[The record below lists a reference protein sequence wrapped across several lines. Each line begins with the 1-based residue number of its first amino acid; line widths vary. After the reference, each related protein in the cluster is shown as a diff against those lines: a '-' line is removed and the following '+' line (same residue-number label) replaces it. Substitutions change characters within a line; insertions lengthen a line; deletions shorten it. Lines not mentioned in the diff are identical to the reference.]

1 MKHTGKYIVI
11 SNLFW
16 NLMPA
21 LFLFALASCSN
32 DSIDVAEDVEKA
44 KNSIADRAVS
54 LEGKS
59 LYGDYMKARFEG
71 SHRAYV
77 TMFNSRLSED
87 ENLYTYS
94 ATPAMLTLQ
103 MQKICAPDGSGLLVT
118 QEGYIGYWNSESF
131 RQSYITEGISDY
143 YTTKTTTITAS
154 DGTVYTYT
162 NKTSCSSSGITQTT
176 SGTSKASGGT
186 ESPLF
191 TDLPGYTAIESDY
204 SSSEFTTVVTVTVY
218 KETTTDGTT
227 TTEADSDYALSLAG
241 ATILE
246 GSAVYGS
253 DSASTAEQLT
263 DAQTVFEQRYNELS
277 ANDWYM
283 VKAAFKPYSYT
294 YDTNA
299 AITESYINDDDSITE
314 ESVIYD
320 YVLTQHY
327 TNFETAVFLNPFAA
341 TSGTRGAALF
351 GYGYDGNLYFISDSD
366 SSEYEWRM
374 ESIDTNAKT
383 ITFYEITG
391 GSEDD
396 ESSTDD
402 NEDDEN
408 STDDTESDTITA
420 RYALIE
426 NGDSSTLT
434 LIFESAES
442 SPISG
447 QTINLKYYAVEAGLN
462 VTE

>member
-1 MKHTGKYIVI
+1 MKHTNTVM
-11 SNLFW
+11 L
-16 NLMPA
+16 A

-32 DSIDVAEDVEKA
+32 DTLDVAQEVENS
-44 KNSIADRAVS
+44 KNSIAGRAVS

-59 LYGDYMKARFEG
+59 LYGSYMKARFEG

-94 ATPAMLTLQ
+94 ATPATLTLQ

-131 RQSYITEGISDY
+131 KQSYITEGISDY

-162 NKTSCSSSGITQTT
+162 NKTAYNSSGITQTT
-176 SGTSKASGGT
+176 SGKSKTSGGT
-186 ESPLF
+186 ESTLF
-191 TDLPGYTAIESDY
+191 TDLAGYTVIESDY

-227 TTEADSDYALSLAG
+227 TSKADSAYALSLAG
-241 ATILE
+241 ATLSE
-246 GSAVYGS
+246 GSMIYGAT
-253 DSASTAEQLT
+253 DDDDDTAEQLT
-263 DAQTVFEQRYNELS
+263 VAQTVFEQRYNELS

-327 TNFETAVFLNPFAA
+327 TNFETAVFVNPFAA
-341 TSGTRGAALF
+341 TSGAMGAVLF
-351 GYGYDGNLYFISDSD
+351 GYSYDGNLYFKSDD
-366 SSEYEWRM
+366 GNEYEWKLTSVDTKKNKITFHEFISSDEDTDENNIDESEE
-374 ESIDTNAKT
+374 ESIDATYK
-383 ITFYEITG
+383 F
-391 GSEDD
+391 
-396 ESSTDD
+396 
-402 NEDDEN
+402 
-408 STDDTESDTITA
+408 
-420 RYALIE
+420 IE
-426 NGDSSTLT
+426 NGDNSSLT
-434 LIFESAES
+434 LVFETKNSSILSAETIVLNFY
-442 SPISG
+442 PIE
-447 QTINLKYYAVEAGLN
+447 IGLTA
-462 VTE
+462 TE

>member
-32 DSIDVAEDVEKA
+32 DTVDVAEEVEKA

-59 LYGDYMKARFEG
+59 LYGSYMKARFEG
-71 SHRAYV
+71 AHRAYI
-77 TMFNSRLSED
+77 TMFDSRLSQD

-94 ATPAMLTLQ
+94 ATTSTLTFQ

-131 RQSYITEGISDY
+131 KQSYITEGISNY

-162 NKTSCSSSGITQTT
+162 NKTSCSSSGIKLTT
-176 SGTSKASGGT
+176 SGTSKASDGT
-186 ESPLF
+186 ESTLF
-191 TDLPGYTAIESDY
+191 PELAGYTAIESDY

-218 KETTTDGTT
+218 KETSTDDTT
-227 TTEADSDYALSLAG
+227 TTEADSAYALSLAG
-241 ATILE
+241 ATLSE
-246 GSAVYGS
+246 GSTVYGAT
-253 DSASTAEQLT
+253 DDATAEQLT

-294 YDTNA
+294 YDANA

-327 TNFETAVFLNPFAA
+327 TNFETAVFLNPLAA
-341 TSGTRGAALF
+341 TSGAIGAALF
-351 GYGYDGNLYFISDSD
+351 SYGYDGNLYFKSDD
-366 SSEYEWRM
+366 GNEYEWQLTGVDTKENKITFHELISSDEDTEENNIDESEA
-374 ESIDTNAKT
+374 ESIDATYK
-383 ITFYEITG
+383 F
-391 GSEDD
+391 
-396 ESSTDD
+396 
-402 NEDDEN
+402 
-408 STDDTESDTITA
+408 
-420 RYALIE
+420 IE
-426 NGDSSTLT
+426 NGDNSSLT
-434 LIFESAES
+434 LVFETKNGSILSAETIVLNFY
-442 SPISG
+442 PIE
-447 QTINLKYYAVEAGLN
+447 IGLTA
-462 VTE
+462 TE

>member
-1 MKHTGKYIVI
+1 MKHTNTVI
-11 SNLFW
+11 L
-16 NLMPA
+16 A
-21 LFLFALASCSN
+21 LFLFTLASCSN
-32 DSIDVAEDVEKA
+32 DTLDVAQEVENS
-44 KNSIADRAVS
+44 KNSITDRAVS

-59 LYGDYMKARFEG
+59 LYGSYMKARFEG

-94 ATPAMLTLQ
+94 ATPATLTLQ

-131 RQSYITEGISDY
+131 KQSYITEGITKY

-162 NKTSCSSSGITQTT
+162 NKTAYNSSGITQTT
-176 SGTSKASGGT
+176 SGKSKTSGGT

-191 TDLPGYTAIESDY
+191 TDLEGYTVIESDY

-227 TTEADSDYALSLAG
+227 TSEADSAYALSLAG
-241 ATILE
+241 ATLSE
-246 GSAVYGS
+246 GSMVYGTT
-253 DSASTAEQLT
+253 DVTKTEQLT
-263 DAQTVFEQRYNELS
+263 VAQTVFEQRYNELS

-299 AITESYINDDDSITE
+299 AITESYINDDGSITE

-327 TNFETAVFLNPFAA
+327 TNFETAVFVNPFVA
-341 TSGTRGAALF
+341 TSGAMGAVLF
-351 GYGYDGNLYFISDSD
+351 GYSYDGNLYFKSDD
-366 SSEYEWRM
+366 GNEYEWKLTSVDTKKNKITFHEFISSDEDTDENNIDESEE
-374 ESIDTNAKT
+374 ESIDATYK
-383 ITFYEITG
+383 F
-391 GSEDD
+391 
-396 ESSTDD
+396 
-402 NEDDEN
+402 
-408 STDDTESDTITA
+408 
-420 RYALIE
+420 IE
-426 NGDSSTLT
+426 NGDISSLT
-434 LIFESAES
+434 LVFETKNSSILSAETIVLNYY
-442 SPISG
+442 PIE
-447 QTINLKYYAVEAGLN
+447 IGLTA
-462 VTE
+462 TE

>member
-1 MKHTGKYIVI
+1 MKHTNTVM
-11 SNLFW
+11 L
-16 NLMPA
+16 A

-32 DSIDVAEDVEKA
+32 DTINIAQEVDDALTETQQA
-44 KNSIADRAVS
+44 NADRAVS

-59 LYGDYMKARFEG
+59 LYGSYMKARFEG
-71 SHRAYV
+71 AHRAYI
-77 TMFNSRLSED
+77 TMFDSRLSQD

-94 ATPAMLTLQ
+94 ATPSTLTFQ

-118 QEGYIGYWNSESF
+118 QESYIGYWNSESF
-131 RQSYITEGISDY
+131 KQSYITEGISDY
-143 YTTKTTTITAS
+143 YITKISTVTAS

-162 NKTSCSSSGITQTT
+162 NKTSCSSSGIKLTT
-176 SGTSKASGGT
+176 IGTSKASDGT

-191 TDLPGYTAIESDY
+191 TELAGYTAIESDY

-227 TTEADSDYALSLAG
+227 TTEADSAYALSLAG
-241 ATILE
+241 ATISE
-246 GSAVYGS
+246 GSAVY
-253 DSASTAEQLT
+253 SATDDATAEQLT

-294 YDTNA
+294 YAMNA
-299 AITESYINDDDSITE
+299 DITESYINDDGEISK
-314 ESVIYD
+314 ESTSYD

-327 TNFETAVFLNPFAA
+327 TNFETAVFLNPLAA
-341 TSGTRGAALF
+341 TSGAMGAVLF
-351 GYGYDGNLYFISDSD
+351 GYGYDGNMYFISDSD
-366 SSEYEWRM
+366 ESEYEWRM

-396 ESSTDD
+396 E
-402 NEDDEN
+402 N
-408 STDDTESDTITA
+408 STDDTEADAITA
-420 RYALIE
+420 AYALSE
-426 NGDSSTLT
+426 NGDDTVLTLT
-434 LIFESAES
+434 FESAKG

>member
-1 MKHTGKYIVI
+1 MKHTNTVM
-11 SNLFW
+11 L
-16 NLMPA
+16 A

-32 DSIDVAEDVEKA
+32 DTLDVAQEVENS
-44 KNSIADRAVS
+44 KNSIAGRAVS

-59 LYGDYMKARFEG
+59 LYGSYMKARFEG

-94 ATPAMLTLQ
+94 ATPATLTLQ

-131 RQSYITEGISDY
+131 KQLYITEGISDY
-143 YTTKTTTITAS
+143 YTTKTTTVNAS

-162 NKTSCSSSGITQTT
+162 NKTAYNLSGITQTT
-176 SGTSKASGGT
+176 SGKSKTSGGT
-186 ESPLF
+186 ESTLF
-191 TDLPGYTAIESDY
+191 SDLAGYTVIESDY

-227 TTEADSDYALSLAG
+227 TSEADSAYALSLAG
-241 ATILE
+241 ATLSE
-246 GSAVYGS
+246 GSMVYGAT
-253 DSASTAEQLT
+253 DGTKPEQLEQLT
-263 DAQTVFEQRYNELS
+263 VAQTVFEQRYNELS

-327 TNFETAVFLNPFAA
+327 TNFETAVFVNPFAA
-341 TSGTRGAALF
+341 TSGAMGAVLF
-351 GYGYDGNLYFISDSD
+351 GYGYDGNLYFKSVDGN
-366 SSEYEWRM
+366 EYEWQLTSVDTKENKITFHEFISSAEDNIDESEE
-374 ESIDTNAKT
+374 ESIDATYK
-383 ITFYEITG
+383 F
-391 GSEDD
+391 
-396 ESSTDD
+396 
-402 NEDDEN
+402 
-408 STDDTESDTITA
+408 
-420 RYALIE
+420 IE
-426 NGDSSTLT
+426 NGDNSSLT
-434 LIFESAES
+434 LVFETKNSSILSAETIVLNFY
-442 SPISG
+442 PIK
-447 QTINLKYYAVEAGLN
+447 IGLTA
-462 VTE
+462 TE

>member
-1 MKHTGKYIVI
+1 MKHTNTVM
-11 SNLFW
+11 L
-16 NLMPA
+16 A

-32 DSIDVAEDVEKA
+32 DTLDVAQEVENS

-59 LYGDYMKARFEG
+59 LYGSYMKARFEG

-94 ATPAMLTLQ
+94 ATPATLTLQ

-131 RQSYITEGISDY
+131 KQSYITEGISDY
-143 YTTKTTTITAS
+143 YTTKTTTVNAS

-162 NKTSCSSSGITQTT
+162 NKTAYSSSEIKRTT

-191 TDLPGYTAIESDY
+191 TDLAGYTVIESDY

-227 TTEADSDYALSLAG
+227 EADSAYALSLAG
-241 ATILE
+241 ATLSE
-246 GSAVYGS
+246 GSMVYG
-253 DSASTAEQLT
+253 ATKETTTEQLT
-263 DAQTVFEQRYNELS
+263 VAQTVFEQRYNELS

-327 TNFETAVFLNPFAA
+327 TNFETAVFVNPFAA
-341 TSGTRGAALF
+341 TSGAMGAVLF
-351 GYGYDGNLYFISDSD
+351 GYSYDGNLYFKSDD
-366 SSEYEWRM
+366 GNEYEWKLTSVDTKKNKITFHEFISSDEDTDENNIDESEE
-374 ESIDTNAKT
+374 ESIDATYK
-383 ITFYEITG
+383 F
-391 GSEDD
+391 
-396 ESSTDD
+396 
-402 NEDDEN
+402 
-408 STDDTESDTITA
+408 
-420 RYALIE
+420 IE
-426 NGDSSTLT
+426 NGDNSSLT
-434 LIFESAES
+434 LVFETKNSSILSAETIVLNFY
-442 SPISG
+442 PIE
-447 QTINLKYYAVEAGLN
+447 IGLTA
-462 VTE
+462 TE

>member
-1 MKHTGKYIVI
+1 MKHTNTVM
-11 SNLFW
+11 L
-16 NLMPA
+16 A

-32 DSIDVAEDVEKA
+32 DTVDVAQEVENA

-59 LYGDYMKARFEG
+59 LYGSYMKARFEG
-71 SHRAYV
+71 SHCAYI
-77 TMFNSRLSED
+77 TMFDSRLSED

-94 ATPAMLTLQ
+94 ATPSTLTLQ

-131 RQSYITEGISDY
+131 RRSYITEGISDY
-143 YTTKTTTITAS
+143 YITKTTTVNAS

-191 TDLPGYTAIESDY
+191 TDLAGYTAIESDY

-227 TTEADSDYALSLAG
+227 TTEADSAYALSLAG
-241 ATILE
+241 ATLSE

-253 DSASTAEQLT
+253 TDSDIAEQISN
-263 DAQTVFEQRYNELS
+263 AQTAFEARYKELS

-283 VKAAFKPYSYT
+283 VKATFKPYSYT

-327 TNFETAVFLNPFAA
+327 TNFETAVFLNPLAA
-341 TSGTRGAALF
+341 TSGATGAALF

-408 STDDTESDTITA
+408 STDNTESDTITA
-420 RYALIE
+420 RYTLIE

-442 SPISG
+442 SPVSG
-447 QTINLKYYAVEAGLN
+447 ETITLKYYPLGIGLN
-462 VTE
+462 AE

>member
-16 NLMPA
+16 NLMLA
-21 LFLFALASCSN
+21 LFLLALASCSN

-94 ATPAMLTLQ
+94 ATPATLTLQ

-131 RQSYITEGISDY
+131 KQSYITEGISNY
-143 YTTKTTTITAS
+143 YTTKTSTITAS

-162 NKTSCSSSGITQTT
+162 NKTSCSSSGIKLTT
-176 SGTSKASGGT
+176 SGTSKASDGT

-191 TDLPGYTAIESDY
+191 NERAGYTVIESDY

-227 TTEADSDYALSLAG
+227 TTEADSAYALSLDG
-241 ATILE
+241 ATLSE
-246 GSAVYGS
+246 GSMVYGAT
-253 DSASTAEQLT
+253 DAASAEQLT
-263 DAQTVFEQRYNELS
+263 DAQTEFEHRYNELS
-277 ANDWYM
+277 ENDWYM

-327 TNFETAVFLNPFAA
+327 TNFETAVFLNPLAA
-341 TSGTRGAALF
+341 TSGAIGAALF
-351 GYGYDGNLYFISDSD
+351 SYGYDGNLYFKSDD
-366 SSEYEWRM
+366 GNEYEWQLTSVDTKENKITFHEFISSDEDTEENNIDESEA
-374 ESIDTNAKT
+374 ESIDATYK
-383 ITFYEITG
+383 F
-391 GSEDD
+391 
-396 ESSTDD
+396 
-402 NEDDEN
+402 
-408 STDDTESDTITA
+408 
-420 RYALIE
+420 IE
-426 NGDSSTLT
+426 NGDNSSLT
-434 LIFESAES
+434 LVFETKNGSILSAETIVLNFY
-442 SPISG
+442 PIE
-447 QTINLKYYAVEAGLN
+447 IGL
-462 VTE
+462 TATK

>member
-1 MKHTGKYIVI
+1 MKHTNTVM
-11 SNLFW
+11 L
-16 NLMPA
+16 A

-32 DSIDVAEDVEKA
+32 DTVDVAQEVENA
-44 KNSIADRAVS
+44 KISIADRAVS

-59 LYGDYMKARFEG
+59 LYGSYMKARFE
-71 SHRAYV
+71 SAHRAYI
-77 TMFNSRLSED
+77 TMLDSRLSED

-94 ATPAMLTLQ
+94 ATPATLTLQ

-131 RQSYITEGISDY
+131 KQSYITEGISDY

-162 NKTSCSSSGITQTT
+162 NKTSCSSSGIIKLTT
-176 SGTSKASGGT
+176 SGTSKTSGGT

-191 TDLPGYTAIESDY
+191 SDLAGYTSIESDY
-204 SSSEFTTVVTVTVY
+204 SASEFTTVVTVTVY

-227 TTEADSDYALSLAG
+227 TTEADSAYALSLAG
-241 ATILE
+241 ATFSE
-246 GSAVYGS
+246 GSMVY
-253 DSASTAEQLT
+253 SATDDATAEQLT

-299 AITESYINDDDSITE
+299 AVTESYINDDDSITE

-327 TNFETAVFLNPFAA
+327 TNFETAVFLNPLAA
-341 TSGTRGAALF
+341 ASGAMGAVLF

-408 STDDTESDTITA
+408 STDDTEADAITA
-420 RYALIE
+420 RYTLIE

-442 SPISG
+442 SPVSG
-447 QTINLKYYAVEAGLN
+447 ETITLKYYPLGIGLN
-462 VTE
+462 AE

>member
-1 MKHTGKYIVI
+1 MKHTNTVM
-11 SNLFW
+11 L
-16 NLMPA
+16 A

-32 DSIDVAEDVEKA
+32 DTLDVAQEVENS

-59 LYGDYMKARFEG
+59 LYGSYMKARFEG

-94 ATPAMLTLQ
+94 ATPATLTLQ

-131 RQSYITEGISDY
+131 KQSYITEGISDY

-154 DGTVYTYT
+154 DGTVYKYT
-162 NKTSCSSSGITQTT
+162 NKTSCSSSGIKRTT

-191 TDLPGYTAIESDY
+191 TDLEGYTVIESDY

-227 TTEADSDYALSLAG
+227 TSEADSAYALSLAG
-241 ATILE
+241 ATLSE
-246 GSAVYGS
+246 GSTVYGAT
-253 DSASTAEQLT
+253 DDDDDTAEQLT
-263 DAQTVFEQRYNELS
+263 VAQTVFEQRYNELS

-327 TNFETAVFLNPFAA
+327 TNFETAVFVNPFVA
-341 TSGTRGAALF
+341 TSGAMGAVLF
-351 GYGYDGNLYFISDSD
+351 GYSYDGNLYFKSDD
-366 SSEYEWRM
+366 GNEYEWKLTSVDTKKNKITFHEFISSEE
-374 ESIDTNAKT
+374 ESIDATYK
-383 ITFYEITG
+383 F
-391 GSEDD
+391 
-396 ESSTDD
+396 
-402 NEDDEN
+402 
-408 STDDTESDTITA
+408 
-420 RYALIE
+420 IE
-426 NGDSSTLT
+426 NGDNSSLT
-434 LIFESAES
+434 LVFETKNSSILSAETIVLNYY
-442 SPISG
+442 PIE
-447 QTINLKYYAVEAGLN
+447 IGL
-462 VTE
+462 TAAE

>member
-1 MKHTGKYIVI
+1 MKHTNTVM
-11 SNLFW
+11 L
-16 NLMPA
+16 A
-21 LFLFALASCSN
+21 LFLFTLASCSN
-32 DSIDVAEDVEKA
+32 DTLDVAQEVENS

-59 LYGDYMKARFEG
+59 LYGSYMKARFEG

-94 ATPAMLTLQ
+94 ATPATLTLQ

-131 RQSYITEGISDY
+131 KQSYITEGISDY

-162 NKTSCSSSGITQTT
+162 NKTSCSSSGIKLTT
-176 SGTSKASGGT
+176 SGKSKTSGGT
-186 ESPLF
+186 ESTLF
-191 TDLPGYTAIESDY
+191 SDLAGYTSIESDY

-227 TTEADSDYALSLAG
+227 TTEADSAYALSLAG
-241 ATILE
+241 ATLSE
-246 GSAVYGS
+246 GSTVYGAT
-253 DSASTAEQLT
+253 DGTTTEQLT
-263 DAQTVFEQRYNELS
+263 VAQTVFEQRYNELS

-327 TNFETAVFLNPFAA
+327 TNFETAVFVNPFVA
-341 TSGTRGAALF
+341 TSGAMGAVLF
-351 GYGYDGNLYFISDSD
+351 GYGYDGNLYFKSDD
-366 SSEYEWRM
+366 GNEYEWKLTSVDTKKNKITFHEFISSDEDTDENNIEESEE
-374 ESIDTNAKT
+374 ESIDATYK
-383 ITFYEITG
+383 F
-391 GSEDD
+391 
-396 ESSTDD
+396 
-402 NEDDEN
+402 
-408 STDDTESDTITA
+408 
-420 RYALIE
+420 IE
-426 NGDSSTLT
+426 NGDNSSLT
-434 LIFESAES
+434 LVFETKNASILSAETIVLNFY
-442 SPISG
+442 PIE
-447 QTINLKYYAVEAGLN
+447 IGLTA
-462 VTE
+462 TE

>member
-1 MKHTGKYIVI
+1 MKHTNTVM
-11 SNLFW
+11 L
-16 NLMPA
+16 A

-32 DSIDVAEDVEKA
+32 DTVDVAQEVENA

-59 LYGDYMKARFEG
+59 LYGSYMKARFEG

-94 ATPAMLTLQ
+94 ATPATLTLQ

-131 RQSYITEGISDY
+131 KQSYITKGISDY

-162 NKTSCSSSGITQTT
+162 NKTSCSSSGIIKLTT
-176 SGTSKASGGT
+176 SGTSKTSGGT
-186 ESPLF
+186 ESTLF
-191 TDLPGYTAIESDY
+191 SDLAGYTAIESDY

-227 TTEADSDYALSLAG
+227 TTEADSAYAFSLAG
-241 ATILE
+241 ATLSE
-246 GSAVYGS
+246 GSTVY
-253 DSASTAEQLT
+253 SATDDATAEQLT
-263 DAQTVFEQRYNELS
+263 DAQAVFEQRYNELS

-294 YDTNA
+294 YDANA
-299 AITESYINDDDSITE
+299 AITESYINDNDSITE

-327 TNFETAVFLNPFAA
+327 TNFETAVFLNPLAA
-341 TSGTRGAALF
+341 TSGAIGTVLF

-408 STDDTESDTITA
+408 STDDIEADAITA
-420 RYALIE
+420 AYALSE

-447 QTINLKYYAVEAGLN
+447 ETITLNYYPLGIGLN
-462 VTE
+462 AE

>member
-1 MKHTGKYIVI
+1 MKHTNTVM
-11 SNLFW
+11 L
-16 NLMPA
+16 A

-32 DSIDVAEDVEKA
+32 DTVDVAQEVENA
-44 KNSIADRAVS
+44 KISIADRAVS

-71 SHRAYV
+71 AHRAYI
-77 TMFNSRLSED
+77 TMLDSRLSED

-94 ATPAMLTLQ
+94 ATPATLTLQ

-131 RQSYITEGISDY
+131 KQSYITEGISDY

-162 NKTSCSSSGITQTT
+162 NKTSCSSSGIIKLTT

-191 TDLPGYTAIESDY
+191 TDLPGYTTIESDY

-218 KETTTDGTT
+218 KETSTDGTT
-227 TTEADSDYALSLAG
+227 TTEADSAYALSLAG
-241 ATILE
+241 ATLSE
-246 GSAVYGS
+246 GSTVY
-253 DSASTAEQLT
+253 SATDDATAEQLT

-294 YDTNA
+294 YDANA
-299 AITESYINDDDSITE
+299 AITESYINDNDSITE

-327 TNFETAVFLNPFAA
+327 TNFETAVFLNPLAA
-341 TSGTRGAALF
+341 TSGAIGTVLF

-408 STDDTESDTITA
+408 STDDTEADAITA
-420 RYALIE
+420 SYALIE
-426 NGDSSTLT
+426 NGDDTVLTLT
-434 LIFESAES
+434 FESAKG